1 MKRVVSKEDAER
13 YILNRFMVAYHKQF
27 DVDLI
32 VLEHRDKPDFA
43 VSEGSGGR
51 VLGIEVT
58 GIYQDADEAISE
70 YGVQDAEIKFEG
82 SIDNVLAR
90 LNDGLAEKAKKV
102 KLYEF
107 AGQIWLV
114 ILIASP
120 IYNSK
125 MDIQSFGSRLVV
137 PDNLFEK
144 IWLIIRDQSDYSP
157 ELYCVK

>member
-1 MKRVVSKEDAER
+1 MRRVVSKEDAER
-13 YILNRFMVAYHKQF
+13 EILNRFVVAYRKQF
-27 DVDLI
+27 GVELM

-43 VSEGSGGR
+43 VSEGTGGR

-58 GIYQDADEAISE
+58 GVYQDADEAISE
-70 YGVQDAEIKFEG
+70 YGTQDGEIEFEG
-82 SIDNVLAR
+82 SIDKLLAS
-90 LNDGLAEKAKKV
+90 LNDGLAEKTQKV
-102 KLYEF
+102 RQYEF

-125 MDIQSFGSRLVV
+125 IDIQSFGTRLVV

-144 IWLIIRDQSDYSP
+144 IWLIIRNQSDYSP
-157 ELYCVK
+157 ELYCLK